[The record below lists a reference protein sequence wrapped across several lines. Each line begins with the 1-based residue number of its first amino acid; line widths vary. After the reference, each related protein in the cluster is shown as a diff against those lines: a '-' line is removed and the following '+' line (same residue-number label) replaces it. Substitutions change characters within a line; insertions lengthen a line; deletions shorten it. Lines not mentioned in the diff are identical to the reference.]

1 MKVIEI
7 FGLARSGHHA
17 MTNWVIKNFCG
28 EECPMEWKLS
38 ILKDGLV
45 YINEGN
51 LDKDVT
57 LKYIK
62 DQKDILRTLILSYEN
77 CSTNFT
83 VLNSDETYYG
93 PLSINNKNLK
103 TPNENYRIVFIRN
116 FYDNLASR
124 IKSNEHNLSK
134 DRDGNFIPWDIG
146 EKFIEDWK
154 NHAKEIVNKKCL
166 YLKFEDWLSSVDVR
180 NDFMIKI
187 INHGEYYD
195 NKVKGTQSSFYNDDV
210 YDRISK
216 VNVPEKTK
224 YLISKDSELHYLIG
238 RLGYDYRIIDI

>member
-38 ILKDGLV
+38 ILRDGLI

-51 LDKDVT
+51 LDKEYT
-57 LKYIK
+57 LKYIE
-62 DQKDILRTLILSYEN
+62 DQKDILRTLLISYEN
-77 CSTNFT
+77 CPTNFT
-83 VLNSDETYYG
+83 VLNNNETYYG
-93 PLSINNKNLK
+93 PLSINNESLK
-103 TPNENYRIVFIRN
+103 SFTQNYRIVFIRN

-124 IKSNEHNLSK
+124 IKSNENNLSK
-134 DRDGNFIPWDIG
+134 DREGNFIPWDTD

-154 NHAKEIVNKKCL
+154 NHAKEIVDKKCL
-166 YLKFEDWLSSVDVR
+166 SLKFEDWLSRGEIR
-180 NDFMIKI
+180 NEFMMKM
-187 INHGEYYD
+187 INQGEIYD
-195 NKVKGTQSSFYNDDV
+195 NKVRGTHSSFNDNNV
-210 YDRISK
+210 FDRISR

-224 YLISKDSELHYLIG
+224 ELIRKDSELHYLIG
-238 RLGYDYRIIDI
+238 KLGYDYKKI